1 MNFYNQDKFEVLKSL
16 DVDIESGL
24 GSHQA
29 KKLLEKNG
37 KNEIKRDK
45 EETWIDVLIDQ
56 FKSPIVIILFLAMMI
71 STYIQYIEFAFKGS
85 FKDILIN
92 YSEPLVIF
100 VLSAFNLILGFSQ
113 DLKAFNEA
121 KKLTQ
126 FTAAKTKVRRDGKT
140 IEVFSDEL
148 VIGDIVILDQGASI
162 KADLRLIEGFDL
174 KVQESFLTGESEDI
188 LKTTEALFGELEV
201 QDQKNM
207 LFSGGFVTNGR
218 GEAVVVATGFDTQI
232 GKIVDQ
238 VDDTQK
244 AESTLKKG
252 LANLNIKLFFIAIG
266 FVILVVIFSMLRNF
280 AFKDIF
286 NNAVSMMVATMPE
299 ALPTVLTIV
308 LTATSVRMVKEKAL
322 IKKNDLIESLGQVDV
337 VCSDKTGTITEGNM
351 HVVKYYDANTDQDVT
366 EIKDKQILELS
377 ALTLGAS
384 VEGSEIIGTPTE
396 IAIARAAMKLNI
408 RKEDIEANHYEIIDE
423 LAFSSVY
430 KRSGVI
436 AKDLRTS
443 KYYVVFLGAFDFI
456 INDCKY
462 SGLNKNKLDI
472 NYATAKIKEYG
483 EEALRTITIAAKEI
497 NANEVSTA
505 KCMDLS
511 NDLSFIGVYGIIDPV
526 KKEAITTID
535 NLHKAGINVVMITGD
550 YPATAKQIAKNAHI
564 ITDDHALVVTGK
576 ELDEISDEELSNMVN
591 DIKVYARVR
600 PEHKVRI
607 IKAFQAHDK
616 VVAMTGD
623 GVNDSIALKRSNIGI
638 VMGQTG
644 SDISKESGDLILLD
658 DDFETIE
665 IAVKEGRVV
674 FENIRKFTRQLT
686 TDNVAIAMSLI
697 FSLAFSK
704 YSIVALTPLS
714 VLWVNTI
721 SDSIPSIALG
731 FDGADKDI
739 MNHPPRSKKE
749 QIFTK
754 ALLANIFIRGIMLG
768 LFTFLGDEFVFGQ
781 VSQHMSKL
789 DAELYAGTVAFV
801 ILSFGALIHN
811 FDARASHG
819 TLFTKNPFTNKQLL
833 WSLLGS
839 AILNVLVI
847 YSPLS
852 VIMGLKALPFDTFIY
867 AVLIGFIPTIGVS
880 ALKELYLLKFRKNKN

>member
-1 MNFYNQDKFEVLKSL
+1 MNFYNKDTFEVLKDL

-24 GSHQA
+24 GSHKA
-29 KKLLEKNG
+29 KQLLEKNG
-37 KNEIKRDK
+37 KNEIKRGK
-45 EETWIDVLIDQ
+45 EETWVDVLVDQ
-56 FKSPIVIILFLAMMI
+56 FKSPIVIILFIAMVV
-71 STYIQYIEFAFKGS
+71 STWIQYSENAFRGS
-85 FKDILIN
+85 IKDILIN

-100 VLSAFNLILGFSQ
+100 ILSAFNLILGYSQ

-126 FTAAKTKVRRDGKT
+126 FTASKTKVRRDGKVVE
-140 IEVFSDEL
+140 IFSDEL
-148 VIGDIVILDQGASI
+148 VVGDIVILDQGASI
-162 KADLRLIEGFDL
+162 KADLRLLEGFDL

-188 LKTTEALFGELEV
+188 LKTTEKLEGELEV

-207 LFSGGFVTNGR
+207 LFSGGFITNGR
-218 GEAVVVATGFDTQI
+218 GEAVVVATGFKTEI

-238 VDDTQK
+238 VDDTEK

-252 LANLNIKLFFIAIG
+252 LANLNVKLFFIAIG
-266 FVILVVIFSMLRNF
+266 FVVLVVIFSLLRHF

-322 IKKNDLIESLGQVDV
+322 IKKSDLIEALGQVDV

-351 HVVKYYDANTDQDVT
+351 HVVKYYDANNSIDVE
-366 EIKDKQILELS
+366 EIKDVQTLELS

-384 VEGSEIIGTPTE
+384 VEGKEIIGTPTE

-462 SGLNKNKLDI
+462 AGLDKNELNLED
-472 NYATAKIKEYG
+472 ATNKIKEYG
-483 EEALRTITIAAKEI
+483 SEALRTITIAAKEI
-497 NANEVSTA
+497 TKEEAQDA

-511 NDLSFIGVYGIIDPV
+511 SDLSFLGVYGIIDPV

-564 ITDDHALVVTGK
+564 ITDDNAIVITGK
-576 ELDEISDEELSNMVN
+576 ELDDISDDELFNMVN

-607 IKAFQAHDK
+607 IKAFQKHNK

-665 IAVKEGRVV
+665 VAVKEGRVV

-731 FDGADKDI
+731 FDGADDDI
-739 MNHPPRSKKE
+739 MQHPPRSKDE

-754 ALLANIFIRGIMLG
+754 SLLANIFIRGIMLG
-768 LFTFLGDEFVFGQ
+768 LFTFLGDELVFGW
-781 VSQHMSKL
+781 VSQTMSRH

-811 FDARASHG
+811 FDARASRG

-833 WSLLGS
+833 WSLLAS
-839 AILNVLVI
+839 SVLNILVV
-847 YSPLS
+847 YTPLS
-852 VIMGLKALPFDTFIY
+852 VIMGLKALPIEVFMY
-867 AVLIGFIPTIGVS
+867 SVLIGFIPTLGVS
-880 ALKELYLLKFRKNKN
+880 AIKEIYLLITRKNK